1 MRLFNL
7 KAANGLSNKY
17 FTELLILLKDMLP
30 APNQLP
36 NSTYEAKKMLRK
48 LGMHYEK
55 INACP
60 NNCILYRNEYSGL
73 EQCPEC
79 GNQGG
84 SCV

>member
-7 KAANGLSNKY
+7 KTTNGLSNKC

-36 NSTYEAKKMLRK
+36 NLTYEVKKMLRK

-55 INACP
+55 INACLMIVFYIGMSIM
-60 NNCILYRNEYSGL
+60 N
-73 EQCPEC
+73 
-79 GNQGG
+79 
-84 SCV
+84 